1 MPRKKKCKG
10 RIEAEF
16 DDYGILD
23 RATIVSETY
32 DFRIYITRYFNT
44 LNFNV
49 KWGEYEVDFTKPY
62 DEYFPAFVK
71 KDEFYQEFTSPLRA
85 LQIVMTILSE
95 FAYEVDRKVREIEEE
110 KRE

>member
-1 MPRKKKCKG
+1 MARKSKPKG

-32 DFRIYITRYFNT
+32 DFKIYITRYFNT
-44 LNFNV
+44 LQFYV

-71 KDEFYQEFTSPLRA
+71 KDEFYNEFTSPLRA
-85 LQIVMTILSE
+85 MQIVMTILSE
-95 FAYEVDRKVREIEEE
+95 FAYEIDQKVRKLYQKAEE
-110 KRE
+110 

>member
-1 MPRKKKCKG
+1 MARKKKCKG

-23 RATIVSETY
+23 RATIVSETF

-49 KWGEYEVDFTKPY
+49 KWGEFEVDFTKPY
-62 DEYFPAFVK
+62 FETFPAFVK
-71 KDEFYQEFTSPLRA
+71 KDYFYEEFTSPLKAMR
-85 LQIVMTILSE
+85 IVMLILLE
-95 FAYEVDRKVREIEEE
+95 FGHEVLHKVDEAEEE
-110 KRE
+110 IKS